1 MSHPTYYETPHH
13 TPPIYPGGA
22 NSVEARV
29 KAIEVHLWHQSRLN
43 ETQEGNVGQAHNRIS
58 ALEDSL
64 DMLVRKIGLW
74 LIGALGS
81 ATLALLVIVLKVLFP
96 GIFR

>member
-13 TPPIYPGGA
+13 TPPIYPAGA

-29 KAIEVHLWHQSRLN
+29 KAIEVHLWHQARQN
-43 ETQEGNVGQAHNRIS
+43 ETQEANVGQAHNRIS
-58 ALEDSL
+58 VLEDSL

-81 ATLALLVIVLKVLFP
+81 ATLALLVIVMKVLFP
-96 GIFR
+96 AIFR